1 MRTEHT
7 ILSNLVYNE
16 EYTRKVLAF
25 VKDEYF
31 HDVGDRVVFKLITDY
46 LDKYNACPSKE
57 ALLVEIDNA
66 PLSEGVYK
74 SAVATI
80 ENLQQQKIDSNWL
93 LDTTEKFCQDKSLHN
108 AIHTAIKIL
117 DNSDEVKNL
126 NKGMIP
132 KLLSDALGVSFDSN
146 IGHDFL
152 EDYEARFDFYNNVE
166 QKIPFDLEYLNKITK
181 GGLSRKSLNII
192 LAGCVH
198 PNTPVKIRY
207 KPKEHDAAIEKEVP
221 IILIKGLMAS
231 DINVEVWSPDGW
243 VYVEKFVDKGEWKEY
258 VLLTENGKHVSC
270 NENHLFKT
278 SMGWMNVKEIYNL
291 QETYGERLHVETEDG
306 LSKCVVD
313 ATNNMIPIVD
323 INVAHENSRYYT
335 NGVESHNT
343 GVGKSLFMCHMAAAN
358 LMDNKNV
365 LYITMEMAEEKI
377 AERIDANL
385 LNIRLDD
392 LSKSPKDSYDKM
404 IGKLKSRTMGKLII
418 KEYPTA
424 SANAAHFRHLLNEL
438 RQKKNFVPDIIY
450 IDYLNIC
457 SSSRIKGGAGVNSYT
472 YVKSIAEE
480 IRGLAVEFNVPIV
493 SATQTTRSG
502 YSDSDVSITDT
513 SESFGLPAT
522 ADLMFAITTSEELDS
537 LGQLMVKQLK
547 NRYND
552 PSINRRF
559 VIGVDRSR
567 MKLYDVEDSAQ
578 TLIDDNP
585 TFDQTPSGSRMKN
598 DWNDKMK
605 DFK

>member
-1 MRTEHT
+1 MRTEQT

-16 EYTRKVLAF
+16 EYTRKILAF
-25 VKDEYF
+25 VKDDYF

-57 ALLVEIDNA
+57 ALLVEVDA
-66 PLSEGVYK
+66 ASLTEGVYK

-80 ENLQQQKIDSNWL
+80 ENLQSTKSDMQWL
-93 LDTTEKFCQDKSLHN
+93 LDTTEKFCQDKSIHN

-117 DNSDEVKNL
+117 DKSEEVKNL
-126 NKGMIP
+126 DKGMIP
-132 KLLSDALGVSFDSN
+132 KLLSDALGVSFDTN

-152 EDYEARFDFYNNVE
+152 EDHEARFDFYNNVE
-166 QKIPFDLEYLNKITK
+166 EKIPFDLDYLNRITK
-181 GGLSRKSLNII
+181 GGLSKKSLNII

-198 PNTPVKIRY
+198 PSTMVKIKY
-207 KPKEHDAAIEKEVP
+207 TKDGGSIEKDVP
-221 IILIKGLMAS
+221 IILIKMLLQQ
-231 DINVEVWSPDGW
+231 DIDVQIWSPDGW
-243 VYVEKFVDKGEWKEY
+243 VYVEKFVDKGEWQEY
-258 VLLTENGKHVSC
+258 VLSTENGKNVQC

-278 SMGWMNVKEIYNL
+278 TMGWMSAKEMYEL
-291 QETYGERLHVETEDG
+291 QETYGTKIHVETEFG
-306 LSKCVVD
+306 LSLSVVERS
-313 ATNNMIPIVD
+313 NNMIPIVD

-385 LNIRLDD
+385 LNIKMDD
-392 LSKSPKDSYDKM
+392 LSKAPKESYNKM

-457 SSSRIKGGAGVNSYT
+457 ASSRIKPGGGVNSYT
-472 YVKSIAEE
+472 YIKSIAEE
-480 IRGLAVEFNVPIV
+480 LRGLAVEFKVPIV

-502 YSDSDVSITDT
+502 YGDSDVGITDT

-522 ADLMFAITTSEELDS
+522 ADFMVAVITNEELES
-537 LGQLMVKQLK
+537 LGQFMVKQLK

-552 PSINRRF
+552 PALYRRF
-559 VIGVDRSR
+559 IIGVDKSR
-567 MKLYDVEDSAQ
+567 MKLYDAEDSAQ
-578 TLIDDNP
+578 TLMDDSPP
-585 TFDQTPSGSRMKN
+585 TFDQTPSGSRMSGDLQN
-598 DWNDKMK
+598 KMK